1 MLYVIQLQHSH
12 LEKKELYLKVY
23 LSLKDLP
30 VSESNRN
37 KNTKTKYG
45 GKGQIAEREQRVEM
59 QANNKKNNLED
70 KVL

>member
-45 GKGQIAEREQRVEM
+45 GKGQHSRKRATG
-59 QANNKKNNLED
+59 
-70 KVL
+70 